1 MLCQFIDDTVADGF
15 LFSVFGSIVN
25 ILEGASNVN
34 RLAFS
39 RATDILAPRFDFF
52 RPIIRAFPAKIA
64 FYDIVSTIFKQNTD
78 VFGCVVTG
86 IKPHQLRLLCDVFA
100 ELYRLA

>member
-39 RATDILAPRFDFF
+39 RATDILAPRFDFSAQSSVLSL
-52 RPIIRAFPAKIA
+52 R
-64 FYDIVSTIFKQNTD
+64 
-78 VFGCVVTG
+78 
-86 IKPHQLRLLCDVFA
+86 RLLFMT
-100 ELYRLA
+100 